1 MMQCGTS
8 RVPMIRCERNF
19 RRYAEMQMADEFAGC
34 DKVVA
39 HPSPSECKIESVK
52 CKMGEGNRFVF
63 AIGPEGGW
71 TEDEVAMIESKGFI
85 RRSLG
90 SRILR
95 TDTATL
101 ALIAQFMGKD

>member
-1 MMQCGTS
+1 
-8 RVPMIRCERNF
+8 
-19 RRYAEMQMADEFAGC
+19 
-34 DKVVA
+34 
-39 HPSPSECKIESVK
+39 
-52 CKMGEGNRFVF
+52 MGEENRFVF

-71 TEDEVAMIESKGFI
+71 TEDEVTLVESKGFV

-95 TDTATL
+95 TDTATI